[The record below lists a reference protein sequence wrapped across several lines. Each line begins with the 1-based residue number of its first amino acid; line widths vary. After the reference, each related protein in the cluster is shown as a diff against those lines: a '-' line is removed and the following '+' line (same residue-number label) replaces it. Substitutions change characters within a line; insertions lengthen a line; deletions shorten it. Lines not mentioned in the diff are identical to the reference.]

1 VCGRHLYD
9 PCRSPHGGDSDRDLL
24 FFIGKGWKLMGLGIG
39 EILLVLALV
48 ILFFGA
54 KRIPQIARGVGEG
67 IRNFK
72 QGLGE
77 GEEEGDDERKLP
89 GGQDP

>member
-1 VCGRHLYD
+1 
-9 PCRSPHGGDSDRDLL
+9 
-24 FFIGKGWKLMGLGIG
+24 MGFGFG
-39 EILLVLALV
+39 EMLLVLALV
-48 ILFFGA
+48 VLFFGA

-77 GEEEGDDERKLP
+77 GEKEKDENRQLP
-89 GGQDP
+89 GGEDS